1 MLKYSKNIQTLEATS
16 EVDDHII
23 MTFKASID
31 LINPGDSVL
40 DVKKESETL
49 YRQYRDQ
56 TSEDRMMFEDGVFT
70 SINFINNVRNY
81 NDNVVAMENAEIQDD
96 NIEDYTQEVNDYA
109 EC

>member
-16 EVDDHII
+16 KVDDHII
-23 MTFKASID
+23 MSFKASID
-31 LINPGDSVL
+31 FIHPDDSVL

-56 TSEDRMMFEDGVFT
+56 ASEDRIVFEDDIFNM
-70 SINFINNVRNY
+70 IDYINNVRNY
-81 NDNVVAMENAEIQDD
+81 NNNVVAMENAEIQDD
-96 NIEDYTQEVNDYA
+96 NIEDYTQEGNDYA

>member
-1 MLKYSKNIQTLEATS
+1 MLKYNKNIQTLEATS

-31 LINPGDSVL
+31 FINPDDSVL

-56 TSEDRMMFEDGVFT
+56 TSEDRMIFEDDIF
-70 SINFINNVRNY
+70 NVIDY
-81 NDNVVAMENAEIQDD
+81 NKNVIAMENAEIQDD
-96 NIEDYTQEVNDYA
+96 NIVNYTQEVNDYA

>member
-1 MLKYSKNIQTLEATS
+1 MLKYNKNIQTLEATS

-31 LINPGDSVL
+31 FINPDDSVL

-56 TSEDRMMFEDGVFT
+56 TSEDRMIFEDDIFT
-70 SINFINNVRNY
+70 
-81 NDNVVAMENAEIQDD
+81 
-96 NIEDYTQEVNDYA
+96 
-109 EC
+109 

>member
-1 MLKYSKNIQTLEATS
+1 MLKYNKNIQTLEATS

-31 LINPGDSVL
+31 FINPDDSVL

-56 TSEDRMMFEDGVFT
+56 TSEDRMIFEDDIF
-70 SINFINNVRNY
+70 NVIDY
-81 NDNVVAMENAEIQDD
+81 NKNVIAMENAEIQDD
-96 NIEDYTQEVNDYA
+96 NIIDYTQEVNDYA

>member
-16 EVDDHII
+16 EVDDHTI

-31 LINPGDSVL
+31 LINPDDSVL

-56 TSEDRMMFEDGVFT
+56 ASEDRMIFEDNIF
-70 SINFINNVRNY
+70 NVIDY
-81 NDNVVAMENAEIQDD
+81 NKNVIAMENAEIQDE